1 MEGKKMTNDTK
12 ERIQYGSAIVVLGSG
27 VALAMLSFF
36 LNEYNI
42 ETGILMYIAQAFVY
56 AGSIFGV
63 TMYFR
68 TKLGEFESKYNPKEN
83 RHDEQS
89 E

>member
-1 MEGKKMTNDTK
+1 MSNNTK
-12 ERIQYGSAIVVLGSG
+12 EWFQYVSAGVVLFSG
-27 VALAMLSFF
+27 VILALLSFF
-36 LNEYNI
+36 LNEHDI

-68 TKLGEFESKYNPKEN
+68 TKIGEFESKYRVPNEEK
-83 RHDEQS
+83 
-89 E
+89 